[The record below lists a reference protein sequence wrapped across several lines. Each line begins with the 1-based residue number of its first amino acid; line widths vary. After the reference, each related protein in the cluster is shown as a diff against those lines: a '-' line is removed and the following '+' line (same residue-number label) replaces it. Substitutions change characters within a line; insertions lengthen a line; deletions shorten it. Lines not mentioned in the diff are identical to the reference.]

1 MESRSGV
8 QRTQRRRNKAGA
20 PYENPVAD
28 ASAAPRAAAAWVKH
42 GHWMMTSHGDKA
54 YLYGGHLEDDEARTP
69 TSDLHCLDISTM
81 TWKNLTNSLRFY
93 IPDPFSTAQIRCL
106 PALTEPAIAI
116 IALNGNKFLLLFGGF
131 SDEGSTTDSLIAIDL
146 DALTWWFVHP
156 EGAPIIPR
164 ASAAMVAIGN
174 RIYVFGG
181 KKDRDTS
188 IRTYSIAEYDSKTF
202 KWSWIVSDSP
212 FPADFVAM
220 GTGNIQ
226 AIAVYGG
233 QKILLSNGRDDPTTP
248 IQLSGQQTLLFHTQH
263 YTFQDAS
270 TTVGDFPKDVGSY
283 NLMLITAWIPHVG
296 GYLVQEFWQYS
307 LPPVETIQCLNRR
320 DEVWDLEIDALMCIA
335 VGDGLFLL
343 GYDDCP
349 VEGDD
354 SDEKV
359 WNVAVRIPAA
369 VLTSMLL

>member
-42 GHWMMTSHGDKA
+42 VLTGQNPISKGHWMMTSDGDKA

-146 DALTWWFVHP
+146 DALTWC
-156 EGAPIIPR
+156 
-164 ASAAMVAIGN
+164 
-174 RIYVFGG
+174 
-181 KKDRDTS
+181 
-188 IRTYSIAEYDSKTF
+188 
-202 KWSWIVSDSP
+202 WIVSDSP

-283 NLMLITAWIPHVG
+283 TVSALPLDRNFHQVMLITAWIPHVG

-307 LPPVETIQCLNRR
+307 LPPVEIIQCLNRR

-369 VLTSMLL
+369 VLMLL